1 MSAKQGTPDTDQPK
15 KDPLGAKVKNNQA
28 ADKQARLSQALRDNL
43 FKRKAQARARTA
55 AQAQSDKD

>member
-1 MSAKQGTPDTDQPK
+1 MSAKQATPDTDQPK
-15 KDPLGAKVKNNQA
+15 KDPSGTKAKNNQA

-55 AQAQSDKD
+55 AQANSDKE